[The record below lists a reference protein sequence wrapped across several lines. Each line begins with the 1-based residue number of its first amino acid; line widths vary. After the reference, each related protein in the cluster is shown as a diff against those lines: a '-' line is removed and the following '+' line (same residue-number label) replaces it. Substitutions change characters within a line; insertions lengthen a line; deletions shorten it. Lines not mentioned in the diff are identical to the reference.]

1 MLKKIYDKK
10 EFIRGLVFGMILA
23 ITAINVYG
31 VCNGEHIIAATITVI
46 TFATLNYLVAM
57 IVIEP
62 IFDIIW
68 FKEYKKTG
76 KDIEEDE
83 LV

>member
-1 MLKKIYDKK
+1 MLKKIYDNK
-10 EFIRGLVFGMILA
+10 EFIYGLVFGMIFA
-23 ITAINVYG
+23 ITAIVIYG
-31 VCNGEHIIAATITVI
+31 MCNGEHIMGATITVI
-46 TFATLNYLVAM
+46 AFATVNYLIAKFPLE
-57 IVIEP
+57 I

-83 LV
+83 LI